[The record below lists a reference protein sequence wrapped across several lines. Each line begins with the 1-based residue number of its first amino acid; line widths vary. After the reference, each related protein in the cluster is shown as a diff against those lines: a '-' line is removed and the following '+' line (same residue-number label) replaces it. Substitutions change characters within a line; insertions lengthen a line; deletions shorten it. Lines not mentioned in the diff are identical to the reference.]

1 MISIKINEWK
11 NVKYFI
17 STIFYT
23 TIILDSIKSFINVF
37 LHGKK
42 KLSKK
47 YKKGWRCD
55 KILVHLKKF
64 ELGDPKRTLNFKKT
78 FSTIMAHLK
87 MDETWALYKA
97 TTTLYL

>member
-1 MISIKINEWK
+1 
-11 NVKYFI
+11 
-17 STIFYT
+17 
-23 TIILDSIKSFINVF
+23 
-37 LHGKK
+37 
-42 KLSKK
+42 
-47 YKKGWRCD
+47 
-55 KILVHLKKF
+55 LVHLKKF